1 MQIARLMW
9 KCAFQSPVSPVGNM
23 TFTLLKTGQYN
34 YTTVMYVGTKVHFQ
48 LQIQFP
54 PGTMDLLVE
63 LFTPDN
69 ATTIMDVCNPQ
80 IVWVGQNIHFDQSQ
94 AQPVMDSLGGSLNVS
109 TSDFFRTNQQIPH
122 TQKPPC
128 LTITTN

>member
-1 MQIARLMW
+1 MSLKIFCVIYLSDLDV
-9 KCAFQSPVSPVGNM
+9 FQSVSSVGNM
-23 TFTLLKTGQYN
+23 TFYLLKTGQYN

-69 ATTIMDVCNPQ
+69 TTTIMVICNPQ
-80 IVWVGQNIHFDQSQ
+80 IVWVGPNIVFDQSR
-94 AQPVMDSLGGSLNVS
+94 AQPVMDSLDGSLNVS
-109 TSDFFRTNQQIPH
+109 SIAF
-122 TQKPPC
+122 
-128 LTITTN
+128 

>member
-1 MQIARLMW
+1 
-9 KCAFQSPVSPVGNM
+9 M
-23 TFTLLKTGQYN
+23 TFYLLKTGQYN

-69 ATTIMDVCNPQ
+69 STTIMVICNPQ
-80 IVWVGQNIHFDQSQ
+80 IVWVGQNIYFDESK
-94 AQPVMDSLGGSLNVS
+94 AQPVMDSLDGSLNVS
-109 TSDFFRTNQQIPH
+109 NITFSELIY
-122 TQKPPC
+122 QKLLNRKLVMLFC
-128 LTITTN
+128 LTIDHHIPD